1 MTELRKPSKD
11 LTINPPSYAQ
21 VVDEVASL
29 RLQLKEAQ
37 ELNEE
42 IKRKKRERK
51 ERKERRE
58 RTPMR
63 ASSER
68 FLPSTIRQRT
78 SSSNTIP
85 DYEESGSSP
94 SKTMDQE

>member
-1 MTELRKPSKD
+1 MKKS
-11 LTINPPSYAQ
+11 IVPPSYAQ
-21 VVDEVASL
+21 VLDEMSSL

-37 ELNEE
+37 ELNER
-42 IKRKKRERK
+42 IKYKKREMK

-58 RTPMR
+58 KTPTRT
-63 ASSER
+63 SSEGSS
-68 FLPSTIRQRT
+68 PSTVRKRT